1 MKNFLLTFAI
11 TTVALF
17 LCDGLY
23 TIFTLPP
30 RHQQH
35 IPNVVQDDAFMT
47 NGRPAL
53 WWKVYHITLMQS
65 GSSSATESANAAVLT
80 CYGTNY

>member
-23 TIFTLPP
+23 TIFTL
-30 RHQQH
+30 
-35 IPNVVQDDAFMT
+35 PNVVQDDAFMT